1 MSFLNMRFTLIAVGA
16 VVLFTSGFRLQREQ
30 SIRPK
35 LNHRSQLTNWD
46 LDGSGSWDIADAK
59 LQLIKA
65 GTPSGP
71 FRRPAALAILKT
83 GSFEQVTVELD
94 LRSLAPINVPRRDV
108 DLVVGY
114 ESPTRFYYVHLS
126 AVTDDVHNG
135 IFLVADA
142 DRRRIDA
149 GKGIPQMKDQ
159 AWHRAKV
166 VRNGTRGNIEV
177 FFDGSKSAVLSAV
190 DTTIKAGRVG
200 VGSFD
205 DTAEFKK
212 ILVTGS
218 Q

>member
-1 MSFLNMRFTLIAVGA
+1 MRFTLIAAALTLLLAASV
-16 VVLFTSGFRLQREQ
+16 RLQREQ
-30 SIRPK
+30 AIHPK
-35 LNHRSQLTNWD
+35 LTVRSQLTDWD
-46 LDGSGSWDIADAK
+46 LDGSGSWDIADGK

-83 GSFEQVTVELD
+83 GSFEQVTIELD
-94 LRSLAPINVPRRDV
+94 LRSSAPINVPRRDV
-108 DLVVGY
+108 ELVVGY

-135 IFLVADA
+135 IFIVADA
-142 DRRRIDA
+142 DRRRIDS
-149 GKGIPQMKDQ
+149 GKGITQMKDQ
-159 AWHRAKV
+159 GWHRVRV
-166 VRNGTRGNIEV
+166 VRNGTTGDIEV

-190 DTTIKAGRVG
+190 DTTIKSGRVG

-205 DTAEFKK
+205 DTAEFRN
-212 ILVTGS
+212 IEVRGS